1 MFKVVNWNN
10 LHISAIWTHLFCAG
24 VQSRGTNPP
33 HPQFTG
39 GPVSICHFKTHKEHQ
54 GEQKSSSKPPQKKD
68 FSLYVQNMPYSLGSE
83 ELGAL
88 FSAFGEVTSA
98 TVITKKRRSMGY
110 GFVTYSSLDDAV
122 IATSSC
128 FGLNLICTWSC
139 LGLRLKGLWILFQDW
154 SRPQLQG

>member
-1 MFKVVNWNN
+1 KAM
-10 LHISAIWTHLFCAG
+10 
-24 VQSRGTNPP
+24 
-33 HPQFTG
+33 
-39 GPVSICHFKTHKEHQ
+39 
-54 GEQKSSSKPPQKKD
+54 QKSSSKLPQKKD

-122 IATSSC
+122 IATSVMNVLQ
-128 FGLNLICTWSC
+128 LNNYTVFMYFFNINFKIQCENIYCNITH
-139 LGLRLKGLWILFQDW
+139 FNV
-154 SRPQLQG
+154 